1 MREVFPITLVLP
13 RRKVQ
18 DGVSTGVLTITA
30 AGIDNVASGK
40 GGKGSGQSAS
50 WLPLLPGNQY
60 YRDDNPCYQYKY
72 LVTSSLETMG
82 IQKK

>member
-1 MREVFPITLVLP
+1 MFPITLVLP
-13 RRKVQ
+13 RIKVQ
-18 DGVSTGVLTITA
+18 DGVLTGVLAITA
-30 AGIDNVASGK
+30 DGIDNVASCK
-40 GGKGSGQSAS
+40 GDKGSGQSVS
-50 WLPLLPGNQY
+50 LFPLLPGSQY